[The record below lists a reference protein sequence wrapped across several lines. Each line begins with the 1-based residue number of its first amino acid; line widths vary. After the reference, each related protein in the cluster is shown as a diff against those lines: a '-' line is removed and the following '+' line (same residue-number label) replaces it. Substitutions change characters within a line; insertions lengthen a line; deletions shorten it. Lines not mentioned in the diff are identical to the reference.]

1 MEENNT
7 PDSPKSN
14 TSRRKFL
21 QIGGSLAFGT
31 VIAGTV
37 GFKLWKMVSNPG
49 KLFYGD
55 TTSQPSDETF
65 SISARQPLAW
75 KLANVFT
82 LQDEINASAIL
93 PTSHLTNDG
102 PNTQKNNLLVVA
114 TSHELA
120 LWTLTGTQQS
130 LTTLADEVRD
140 IAVAEGNIYI
150 LHSSR
155 ISVYTSEGKSITSWE
170 ACSDNADYCQLT
182 VTAGRVY
189 VTDAAAKNI
198 CIYSL
203 DGTLQRFVNSPH
215 GFVVP
220 SYSFAITHFGQ
231 RIYCS
236 NPGRHLVEEYTL
248 DGDFIKSWG
257 KTGSNPGEFCG
268 CCNPVYIAFT
278 SSGELLT
285 SEKGIPRI
293 SCYDVDGTFRTIL
306 LDSQALGG
314 GHEAYDFHLADGLI
328 VVTKGKTVSIYT
340 YDESLASRTLCGQ
353 CTVDCPLK
361 VLA

>member
-21 QIGGSLAFGT
+21 QIGGSFAFGA

-37 GFKLWKMVSNPG
+37 GSKLWKMVSNPG
-49 KLFYGD
+49 KLFYGN
-55 TTSQPSDETF
+55 TNPQHSDEAL
-65 SISARQPLAW
+65 SASAPQPLAW

-93 PTSHLTNDG
+93 PISQPTNDKPG
-102 PNTQKNNLLVVA
+102 TQKNNLLVA

-120 LWTLTGTQQS
+120 LWTLTGTQH
-130 LTTLADEVRD
+130 TLATLTDDVRD
-140 IAVAEGNIYI
+140 IAVAEGNIYL
-150 LHSSR
+150 LHPSR
-155 ISVYTSEGKSITSWE
+155 ISVYTSEGKPITSWE
-170 ACSDNADYCQLT
+170 ACSDDADYCQLT

-231 RIYCS
+231 RIFCS

-248 DGDFIKSWG
+248 DGDFIKSYG
-257 KTGSNPGEFCG
+257 KTGSKQGEFCG
-268 CCNPVYIAFT
+268 CCNPVYIAFS

-293 SCYDVDGTFRTIL
+293 SCYDADGSFRTIL

-314 GHEAYDFHLADGLI
+314 GHEAYDFHLTSGLI
-328 VVTKGKTVSIYT
+328 VVTKGKNVSIFK
-340 YDESLASRTLCGQ
+340 YDESLASHTLCGQ